1 VSPFTVPDIAWAQLT
16 PVLLVLGAAVV
27 GVLVEALVPRR
38 ARRAVQLAL
47 TLAALAAAVVAVAAL
62 WSDVDATGGTDVL
75 GGSLLVDGPTLV
87 LQGTIAVLALLAVL
101 VIADRTDTGEDAF
114 TPQGASVPGSGYEEA
129 ARLAGL
135 QQTEVYPLVLFAT
148 GGMLIFP
155 ATGDLLTLFVALE
168 VLSLPLYLL
177 TGLARRRRLLSQEA
191 SMKYFLLGSF
201 ASALLLFGIALLY
214 GFSGSLR
221 FADIAEAVRTVTGM
235 DGLLLAG
242 SLLLLAGLLFKVG
255 AVPFHSWTPDAYQG
269 APTPIT
275 GFMAAC
281 TKVAA
286 FGALLRVMYV
296 MLPDLRWDLEP
307 VLWTVAIATMVVGTV
322 VALVQTDVKRVL
334 AYSSIAHA
342 GFVLTGVVALT
353 TSGITAVLFY
363 LLAYGAATIGAF
375 GIVSLVRERGA
386 VRAAASERVP
396 LLVAAGAEAAAV
408 AAAATTTGRASGD
421 GSPAGEPLAGGAGAG
436 DGADPVEA
444 QGPILGEAT
453 HLSQWAGLGRT
464 NPVLATTFALFL
476 LSFAGIPLT
485 AGFTGKFAVF
495 SAAVD
500 GGAWPLAVVGVLA
513 SAAAAFFYVRIIV
526 LMFFTSPHGGPQT
539 ADDGETRPNAVV
551 VGSQGLAIIGIA
563 VCAVL
568 TVALGV
574 FPGPVLDAIAGV
586 AQLPPSPSAAGRP
599 GVAVHRA
606 PGRTAASVLL
616 GPVRPDRFVP

>member
-1 VSPFTVPDIAWAQLT
+1 MSAFTVPEIAWGQLT
-16 PVLLVLGAAVV
+16 PVLLVLGAAVL
-27 GVLVEALVPRR
+27 GVLVEAFVPRR
-38 ARRAVQLAL
+38 ARRPVQL
-47 TLAALAAAVVAVAAL
+47 TLALLGLGGAIVAVAAL
-62 WSDVDATGGTDVL
+62 WNDVGETGGTDVL
-75 GGSLLVDGPTLV
+75 GGSMLVDGPTLV

-101 VIADRTDTGEDAF
+101 ILADRTETGEDAF
-114 TPQGASVPGSGYEEA
+114 APQGAAVPGSGYEEA

-221 FADIAEAVRTVTGM
+221 YVEIADAIRTVTGM

-242 SLLLLAGLLFKVG
+242 SLLVLVGLLFKVG
-255 AVPFHSWTPDAYQG
+255 AVPFHSWTPDVYQG

-286 FGALLRVMYV
+286 FGALLRIFYV
-296 MLPDLRWDLEP
+296 VLPDLRWDLEP
-307 VLWTVAIATMVVGTV
+307 VMWTVAIATMVVGTV
-322 VALVQTDVKRVL
+322 VALVQTDIKRVL

-342 GFVLTGVVALT
+342 GFVLTGVVALNE
-353 TSGITAVLFY
+353 SGITAVLFY
-363 LLAYGAATIGAF
+363 LLAYGAATVGAF

-386 VRAAASERVP
+386 VRAS
-396 LLVAAGAEAAAV
+396 GAAAV
-408 AAAATTTGRASGD
+408 RV
-421 GSPAGEPLAGGAGAG
+421 PALVGAGATAEATDLLALSPG
-436 DGADPVEA
+436 TGGASAVARVDSATDGATTVGASRAASAAEGSQADGSRTDGSQTDGSQDEEPVEA
-444 QGPILGEAT
+444 EGPVLGEAT

-495 SAAVD
+495 SAAID

-526 LMFFTSPHGGPQT
+526 LMFFTSPHGGPQDSDE
-539 ADDGETRPNAVV
+539 ASAEDAARPGTVV
-551 VGSQGLAIIGIA
+551 VGSQGLAVVGIA
-563 VCAVL
+563 LCAVL

-586 AQLPPSPSAAGRP
+586 AQLLP
-599 GVAVHRA
+599 
-606 PGRTAASVLL
+606 
-616 GPVRPDRFVP
+616 

>member
-1 VSPFTVPDIAWAQLT
+1 MSPFTVPEIAWAQLS

-38 ARRAVQLAL
+38 FRRPVQLTLA
-47 TLAALAAAVVAVAAL
+47 LAALAGAVVAVALL
-62 WSDVDATGGTDVL
+62 WDDVAATGGTDVL

-87 LQGTIAVLALLAVL
+87 LQGTIAALALLAVL
-101 VIADRTDTGEDAF
+101 VVADRSGGEDAF
-114 TPQGASVPGSGYEEA
+114 APQGASVPGSGYEAA
-129 ARLAGL
+129 ARAAGL
-135 QQTEVYPLVLFAT
+135 QQTEVFPLVLFAT

-177 TGLARRRRLLSQEA
+177 SGLSRRRRLLSQEA

-221 FADIAEAVRTVTGM
+221 FADIAAAVRTETGM

-255 AVPFHSWTPDAYQG
+255 AVPFHSWTPDVYQG
-269 APTPIT
+269 APTPVT

-286 FGALLRVMYV
+286 FGALLRVFYGV
-296 MLPDLRWDLEP
+296 LPDLRWDLEP
-307 VLWTVAIATMVVGTV
+307 VMWTVAIATMALGTV
-322 VALVQTDVKRVL
+322 VALVQTDLKRVL

-353 TSGITAVLFY
+353 ESGITAVLFY
-363 LLAYGAATIGAF
+363 LLAYGAATVGAF
-375 GIVSLVRERGA
+375 GIVTLVRERGA
-386 VRAAASERVP
+386 VRS
-396 LLVAAGAEAAAV
+396 AAAV
-408 AAAATTTGRASGD
+408 PAARVPALA
-421 GSPAGEPLAGGAGAG
+421 GSPAGAGAG
-436 DGADPVEA
+436 SADAGVGSGAADAEPAEPEGPV
-444 QGPILGEAT
+444 LSEAT

-464 NPVLATTFALFL
+464 SPVLATTFALFL

-495 SAAVD
+495 SAAVE
-500 GGAWPLAVVGVLA
+500 GGAWPLAVIGVLA

-526 LMFFTSPHGGPQT
+526 LMFFTAPQGGPREDG
-539 ADDGETRPNAVV
+539 DDVHPAAVV
-551 VGSQGLAIIGIA
+551 VRSEGFTVVAVA
-563 VCAVL
+563 VCAAI
-568 TVALGV
+568 TVVLGV
-574 FPGPVLDAIAGV
+574 FPGPVLDAIADV
-586 AQLPPSPSAAGRP
+586 AQLLP
-599 GVAVHRA
+599 
-606 PGRTAASVLL
+606 
-616 GPVRPDRFVP
+616 

>member
-1 VSPFTVPDIAWAQLT
+1 MSAFTVPDIAWAQLS
-16 PVLLVLGAAVV
+16 PVLIVLGAAVL

-38 ARRAVQLAL
+38 FRRPVQL
-47 TLAALAAAVVAVAAL
+47 TLALLALAGAVVAVALL
-62 WSDVDATGGTDVL
+62 WGDVAETGGTDVL
-75 GGSLLVDGPTLV
+75 AGSLLVDGPTLV

-101 VIADRTDTGEDAF
+101 VVADRTGGEDAF
-114 TPQGASVPGSGYEEA
+114 APQGAAVPGSGYEEA
-129 ARLAGL
+129 ARAAGL
-135 QQTEVYPLVLFAT
+135 QQTEVFPLVLFAT

-177 TGLARRRRLLSQEA
+177 SGLSRRRRLLSQEA

-221 FADIAEAVRTVTGM
+221 FADIATTIRTETGM
-235 DGLLLAG
+235 DGLLLTG
-242 SLLLLAGLLFKVG
+242 SLLVLAGLLFKVG
-255 AVPFHSWTPDAYQG
+255 AVPFHSWTPDVYQG

-286 FGALLRVMYV
+286 FGALLRVLYG

-307 VLWTVAIATMVVGTV
+307 VLWTVAIATMALGTV
-322 VALVQTDVKRVL
+322 VALVQTDIKRVL

-353 TSGITAVLFY
+353 QSGITAVLFY

-375 GIVSLVRERGA
+375 AIVTLVRERGA
-386 VRAAASERVP
+386 VRAATPVP
-396 LLVAAGAEAAAV
+396 ALAGAAAGRAV
-408 AAAATTTGRASGD
+408 GTGSADGPTVPAGSGD
-421 GSPAGEPLAGGAGAG
+421 EA
-436 DGADPVEA
+436 PVEA
-444 QGPILGEAT
+444 EGPVLGEAT

-464 NPVLATTFALFL
+464 SPALATTFALFL

-500 GGAWPLAVVGVLA
+500 GGGWPLAVVGVLA

-526 LMFFTSPHGGPQT
+526 LMFFTSPHGGPRDD
-539 ADDGETRPNAVV
+539 ADEETRPAAVV
-551 VGSQGLAIIGIA
+551 VTSQGFTLVAIGA
-563 VCAVL
+563 CAVL
-568 TVALGV
+568 TVVLGV
-574 FPGPVLDAIAGV
+574 FPGPVLDAIASV
-586 AQLPPSPSAAGRP
+586 SQLLP
-599 GVAVHRA
+599 
-606 PGRTAASVLL
+606 
-616 GPVRPDRFVP
+616 

>member
-1 VSPFTVPDIAWAQLT
+1 MSPFTVPDIAWAQLT

-38 ARRAVQLAL
+38 ARRAVQLTL
-47 TLAALAAAVVAVAAL
+47 TLAALAAAVVSVAAL

-296 MLPDLRWDLEP
+296 MLADLRWDLEP

-322 VALVQTDVKRVL
+322 VALVQTDIKRVL

-586 AQLPPSPSAAGRP
+586 AQLLP
-599 GVAVHRA
+599 
-606 PGRTAASVLL
+606 
-616 GPVRPDRFVP
+616 

>member
-1 VSPFTVPDIAWAQLT
+1 VSFTVPDIAWAQLA
-16 PVLLVLGAAVV
+16 PVLIVLGAAVV

-38 ARRAVQLAL
+38 VRRVVQLTL
-47 TLAALAAAVVAVAAL
+47 TLVALAAAVVAVAAL
-62 WSDVDATGGTDVL
+62 WNGVADTGGTDVL

-87 LQGTIAVLALLAVL
+87 LWAITAVLALLAVL
-101 VIADRTDTGEDAF
+101 VMADRTATGEDAF
-114 TPQGASVPGSGYEEA
+114 APQGAAVPGSGYEEA
-129 ARLAGL
+129 ARAAGL
-135 QQTEVYPLVLFAT
+135 EQTEVYPLVLFAT

-177 TGLARRRRLLSQEA
+177 TGLSRRRRLLSQEA

-221 FADIAEAVRTVTGM
+221 YAEIADAVRTVSGM

-242 SLLLLAGLLFKVG
+242 SLLVLAGLLFKVG
-255 AVPFHSWTPDAYQG
+255 AVPFHSWTPDVYQG

-286 FGALLRVMYV
+286 FGALVRVFYTV
-296 MLPDLRWDLEP
+296 VPDLRWDLEP
-307 VLWTVAIATMVVGTV
+307 VMWTVAIATMAVGTV

-342 GFVLTGVVALT
+342 GFVLTGVVALVQ
-353 TSGITAVLFY
+353 SGITAVLFY
-363 LLAYGAATIGAF
+363 LLAYGAATVGAF

-386 VRAAASERVP
+386 VRS
-396 LLVAAGAEAAAV
+396 
-408 AAAATTTGRASGD
+408 
-421 GSPAGEPLAGGAGAG
+421 GAGAG
-436 DGADPVEA
+436 VAGVAGARVPALASAGATGGASAGSTVDVAGTGAGADRADAVADPDGEEPPVEA
-444 QGPILGEAT
+444 EGPVLGEAT

-495 SAAVD
+495 SAAVE
-500 GGAWPLAVVGVLA
+500 GGAWPLAVVGVVA

-526 LMFFTSPHGGPQT
+526 LMFFTSPHGGPRDD
-539 ADDGETRPNAVV
+539 ADDEARPGAVV
-551 VGSQGLAIIGIA
+551 VASQGFAVVAIGA
-563 VCAVL
+563 CAVL
-568 TVALGV
+568 TVLLGV
-574 FPGPVLDAIAGV
+574 LPGPVLDAVAGV
-586 AQLPPSPSAAGRP
+586 AQLLP
-599 GVAVHRA
+599 
-606 PGRTAASVLL
+606 
-616 GPVRPDRFVP
+616 

>member
-1 VSPFTVPDIAWAQLT
+1 VSPFTVPEIAWAQLT

-38 ARRAVQLAL
+38 FRRPVQLTLA
-47 TLAALAAAVVAVAAL
+47 LAALAGAVVAVALL
-62 WSDVDATGGTDVL
+62 WDDVAATGGTDVL

-101 VIADRTDTGEDAF
+101 VIADRSGGEDAF
-114 TPQGASVPGSGYEEA
+114 APQGASVPGSGYEAA
-129 ARLAGL
+129 ARAAGL
-135 QQTEVYPLVLFAT
+135 QQTEVFPLVLFAT

-177 TGLARRRRLLSQEA
+177 SGLSRRRRLLSQEA

-221 FADIAEAVRTVTGM
+221 FADIAAAVRTETGM

-255 AVPFHSWTPDAYQG
+255 AVPFHSWTPDVYQG

-286 FGALLRVMYV
+286 FGALLRVFYGV
-296 MLPDLRWDLEP
+296 LPDLRWDLEP
-307 VLWTVAIATMVVGTV
+307 VMWTVAIATMALGTV
-322 VALVQTDVKRVL
+322 VALVQTDLKRVL

-353 TSGITAVLFY
+353 ESGITAVLFY
-363 LLAYGAATIGAF
+363 LLAYGAATVGAF
-375 GIVSLVRERGA
+375 GIVTLVRERGA
-386 VRAAASERVP
+386 VRAAAAVPAARVP
-396 LLVAAGAEAAAV
+396 ALA
-408 AAAATTTGRASGD
+408 
-421 GSPAGEPLAGGAGAG
+421 GSPAAVGDAVAGAGAG
-436 DGADPVEA
+436 AAGTAAVGAPDAVGAADADPGADAEPGEAEGPV
-444 QGPILGEAT
+444 LGEAT

-495 SAAVD
+495 SAAVE

-526 LMFFTSPHGGPQT
+526 LMFFTAPQGGPREDG
-539 ADDGETRPNAVV
+539 DDVHPAAVV
-551 VGSQGLAIIGIA
+551 VPSEGFTVVAVA
-563 VCAVL
+563 VCAAI
-568 TVALGV
+568 TVVLGV
-574 FPGPVLDAIAGV
+574 FPGPVLDAIADV
-586 AQLPPSPSAAGRP
+586 AQLLP
-599 GVAVHRA
+599 
-606 PGRTAASVLL
+606 
-616 GPVRPDRFVP
+616 

>member
-1 VSPFTVPDIAWAQLT
+1 M
-16 PVLLVLGAAVV
+16 LVLGAAVV

-38 ARRAVQLAL
+38 ARRAVQLTL

-322 VALVQTDVKRVL
+322 VALVQTDIKRVL

-408 AAAATTTGRASGD
+408 AAATTTTGRASGD

-586 AQLPPSPSAAGRP
+586 AQLLP
-599 GVAVHRA
+599 
-606 PGRTAASVLL
+606 
-616 GPVRPDRFVP
+616 

>member
-1 VSPFTVPDIAWAQLT
+1 VSFTVPDIAWAQLA
-16 PVLLVLGAAVV
+16 PVLIVLGAAVV

-38 ARRAVQLAL
+38 VRRVVQLTL
-47 TLAALAAAVVAVAAL
+47 TLVALAGAVVAVAAL
-62 WSDVDATGGTDVL
+62 WNGVADTGGTDVL

-87 LQGTIAVLALLAVL
+87 LWATTAVLALLAVL
-101 VIADRTDTGEDAF
+101 VIADRTATGEDAF
-114 TPQGASVPGSGYEEA
+114 APQGAAVPGSGYEEA
-129 ARLAGL
+129 ARAAGL
-135 QQTEVYPLVLFAT
+135 EQTEVYPLVLFAT

-177 TGLARRRRLLSQEA
+177 TGLSRRRRLLSQEA

-221 FADIAEAVRTVTGM
+221 YAEIADAVRTVSGM

-242 SLLLLAGLLFKVG
+242 SLLVLAGLLFKVG
-255 AVPFHSWTPDAYQG
+255 AVPFHSWTPDVYQG

-286 FGALLRVMYV
+286 FGALVRVFYTV
-296 MLPDLRWDLEP
+296 VPDLRWDLEP
-307 VLWTVAIATMVVGTV
+307 VMWTVAIATMAVGTV
-322 VALVQTDVKRVL
+322 VALVQTDIKRVL

-342 GFVLTGVVALT
+342 GFVLTGVVALVQ
-353 TSGITAVLFY
+353 SGITAVLFY
-363 LLAYGAATIGAF
+363 LLAYGAATVGAF

-386 VRAAASERVP
+386 VRSAG
-396 LLVAAGAEAAAV
+396 VAAGVAGARVPALASAGSTVDVGGSGAGTGATGAA
-408 AAAATTTGRASGD
+408 
-421 GSPAGEPLAGGAGAG
+421 GAGADDAADA
-436 DGADPVEA
+436 DGEQPPVEA
-444 QGPILGEAT
+444 EGPVLGEAT

-495 SAAVD
+495 SAAVE

-526 LMFFTSPHGGPQT
+526 LMFFTSPHGGPRDD
-539 ADDGETRPNAVV
+539 ADDEARPGAVV
-551 VGSQGLAIIGIA
+551 VASQGFAVVAIGA
-563 VCAVL
+563 CAVL
-568 TVALGV
+568 TVLLGV
-574 FPGPVLDAIAGV
+574 LPGPVLDAIAGV
-586 AQLPPSPSAAGRP
+586 AQLLP
-599 GVAVHRA
+599 
-606 PGRTAASVLL
+606 
-616 GPVRPDRFVP
+616 

>member
-1 VSPFTVPDIAWAQLT
+1 MTEFIAPDIAWAQLT
-16 PVLLVLGAAVV
+16 PILLVLGAAVV
-27 GVLVEALVPRR
+27 GVLVEAFVPRR
-38 ARRAVQLAL
+38 ARRPVQLTI
-47 TLAALAAAVVAVAAL
+47 TLAALAGAVVAVAAL
-62 WSDVDATGGTDVL
+62 WGGVADTGGTDVL
-75 GGSLLVDGPTLV
+75 LGSVVVDGPTLV

-101 VIADRTDTGEDAF
+101 VIADRTATGEDAF
-114 TPQGASVPGSGYEEA
+114 APQGAATPGSGYEEA
-129 ARLAGL
+129 ARAAGL

-191 SMKYFLLGSF
+191 SMKYFLLGAF

-221 FADIAEAVRTVTGM
+221 YADIATAVRADTGM
-235 DGLLLAG
+235 DALLLVGA
-242 SLLLLAGLLFKVG
+242 LLVLVGLLFKVG

-286 FGALLRVMYV
+286 FGALVRLFYV
-296 MLPDLRWDLEP
+296 VLPDLRWDLEP
-307 VLWTVAIATMVVGTV
+307 MMWTVAIATMAVGTV

-334 AYSSIAHA
+334 AYSSVAHA

-353 TSGITAVLFY
+353 QSGITAVLFY
-363 LLAYGAATIGAF
+363 LLAYGAATVGAF

-386 VRAAASERVP
+386 VRAAGGRVTSGAASGGVP
-396 LLVAAGAEAAAV
+396 HVEGATATSGAAV
-408 AAAATTTGRASGD
+408 ATAVEVRADADDTD
-421 GSPAGEPLAGGAGAG
+421 GEGAEPGEPEG
-436 DGADPVEA
+436 PV
-444 QGPILGEAT
+444 LGEAT

-464 NPVLATTFALFL
+464 NPVLAGTFVLFL

-495 SAAVD
+495 TAAVE
-500 GGAWPLAVVGVLA
+500 GGAWPLAVVGVVA

-526 LMFFTSPHGGPQT
+526 LMFFTSPQGGPQQPVT
-539 ADDGETRPNAVV
+539 AGSPDVADESGADAGARAPRAGTVV
-551 VGSQGLAIIGIA
+551 VASQGFALVAIGA
-563 VCAVL
+563 CAL
-568 TVALGV
+568 ITIALGV
-574 FPGPVLDAIAGV
+574 VPGPVLDAIASV
-586 AQLPPSPSAAGRP
+586 AQLIP
-599 GVAVHRA
+599 
-606 PGRTAASVLL
+606 
-616 GPVRPDRFVP
+616 

>member
-16 PVLLVLGAAVV
+16 PVLLVLGAAVL

-38 ARRAVQLAL
+38 ARRAVQLTL

-62 WSDVDATGGTDVL
+62 WPDVEDTGGTDVL

-114 TPQGASVPGSGYEEA
+114 TPQGAAVPGSGYEEA

-221 FADIAEAVRTVTGM
+221 FAEIADAVRTVTGM

-286 FGALLRVMYV
+286 FGALLRVMYG

-322 VALVQTDVKRVL
+322 VALVQTDIKRVL

-363 LLAYGAATIGAF
+363 LLAYGAATVGAF

-386 VRAAASERVP
+386 VRAASERVP

-408 AAAATTTGRASGD
+408 AAARTGAATPAVGSTVDVAGTGSAG
-421 GSPAGEPLAGGAGAG
+421 PAGTAGAAGAEGAAGTAGGS

-444 QGPILGEAT
+444 QGPVLGEAT

-495 SAAVD
+495 AAAVD

-526 LMFFTSPHGGPQT
+526 LMFFTSPQGGPQT
-539 ADDGETRPNAVV
+539 AEDGETRPNAVV
-551 VGSQGLAIIGIA
+551 VGSQGFAIVGIA
-563 VCAVL
+563 VCAAL

-574 FPGPVLDAIAGV
+574 FPGPVLDAIADV
-586 AQLPPSPSAAGRP
+586 AQLLP
-599 GVAVHRA
+599 
-606 PGRTAASVLL
+606 
-616 GPVRPDRFVP
+616 